1 MKTLFL
7 GWFFLLSMVALAQ
20 DDFYKEQ
27 PKPVRRQY
35 AITLQ
40 DGTKLI
46 GELIRQDSLE
56 TVIKT
61 RTMGQVTV
69 KASQIVASEPVD
81 GNAAATVGYPNR
93 FPQYLNFTPTAYSA
107 ERGRLYY
114 RNSLV
119 FYNQLDYGMTDNWS
133 VGAGVFIGPPIT
145 LLSLTTKVSF
155 PVSKAVRLGV
165 QGQYFTG
172 NTFIFNRERFGFSY
186 VQGIA
191 SIGTPQRNVTI
202 GLGTILEQG
211 RLGEVTL
218 LTVGIVRK
226 INPTL
231 TFISENRVLVG
242 PDVDVNLFL
251 SGGLRF
257 DRRRHSFDIAATVA
271 YFPGLGSRIGLF
283 PYASYQLR
291 IGK

>member
-1 MKTLFL
+1 
-7 GWFFLLSMVALAQ
+7 
-20 DDFYKEQ
+20 
-27 PKPVRRQY
+27 
-35 AITLQ
+35 
-40 DGTKLI
+40 
-46 GELIRQDSLE
+46 
-56 TVIKT
+56 
-61 RTMGQVTV
+61 MGLVTV

-81 GNAAATVGYPNR
+81 DNTAATVGYPNR

-107 ERGRLYY
+107 ERGRLCY

-119 FYNQLDYGMTDNWS
+119 FYNQVDYGMTDNWS
-133 VGAGVFIGPPIT
+133 VGAGVFIGPLVT

-172 NTFIFNRERFGFSY
+172 NTFIFNRDRFRSSY
-186 VQGIA
+186 VQGMA

-202 GLGTILEQG
+202 GLGTILDQG

-231 TFISENRVLVG
+231 TFISENRILVG
-242 PDVDVNLFL
+242 GDVDVNLFL
-251 SGGLRF
+251 SGGVRF
-257 DRRRHSFDIAATVA
+257 DRRRHSFDVA
-271 YFPGLGSRIGLF
+271 LSVGYLPDLIRKITLF
-283 PYASYQLR
+283 PYYSYQLC